1 MSLDILYADEQ
12 LVAIDKPSGLLVHR
26 SKIDRHE
33 TRFAM
38 QMLRDQIGRH
48 VYPVHRLDKPTSGV
62 LLFALNPDTARI
74 MTERFTQ
81 RQVTKRYLAI
91 VRGYTDDQGRIDKPL
106 RKEYDPMTD
115 RQARR
120 DKEAQSAITEY
131 RTLARAE
138 LPYPVRPYDT
148 GRYSLLCLHPLT
160 GRRHQ
165 IRRHLNHIAHPV
177 IGDVNH
183 GDRYHNQFFRRHFDC
198 HRLLLM
204 AQGLEFIHPVT
215 NGTIRVE
222 ASMDDAYVRVMSGI
236 GWSGFATKTKSGAC
250 S

>member
-1 MSLDILYADEQ
+1 MPLEILYADDQ
-12 LVAIDKPSGLLVHR
+12 LVAIDKPAGLLVHR

-62 LLFALNPDTARI
+62 LLFAQNSDIARI
-74 MTERFTQ
+74 MTEQFTQ
-81 RQVTKRYLAI
+81 RQVTKQYLAI

-106 RKEYDPMTD
+106 REEHDPMTD
-115 RQARR
+115 RLARQ
-120 DKEAQSAITEY
+120 DKEAQPAITEY

-138 LPYPVRPYDT
+138 LPFPVRPYDT
-148 GRYSLLCLHPLT
+148 GRYSLLRLYPLT

-204 AQGLEFIHPVT
+204 AQGLEFIHPET
-215 NGTIRVE
+215 NEKIRIA
-222 ASMDDAYVRVMSGI
+222 ASMDETFVRVMAGM
-236 GWSGFATKTKSGAC
+236 GWSGFAKNE
-250 S
+250 

>member
-1 MSLDILYADEQ
+1 MSLEILYADEQ

-62 LLFALNPDTARI
+62 LLFALNPDMARI
-74 MTERFTQ
+74 MTEQFSN
-81 RQVTKRYLAI
+81 RQVSKRYLAI
-91 VRGYTDDQGRIDKPL
+91 VRGYTDDQGCIDKPL
-106 RKEYDPMTD
+106 REERDPMTD
-115 RQARR
+115 RQTRR
-120 DKEAQSAITEY
+120 DKEAQSAVTEY
-131 RTLARAE
+131 WTLARAE
-138 LPYPVRPYDT
+138 LPYPVGPYAT
-148 GRYSLLCLHPLT
+148 GRYSLLHLHPLT

-183 GDRYHNQFFRRHFDC
+183 GDRYHNRFFRGHFDC

-204 AQGLEFIHPVT
+204 AVGLEFIHPET
-215 NGTIRVE
+215 DEKLHIR
-222 ASMDDAYVRVMSGI
+222 ASMDEAFARVMHGM
-236 GWSGFATKTKSGAC
+236 GWCAFS
-250 S
+250 